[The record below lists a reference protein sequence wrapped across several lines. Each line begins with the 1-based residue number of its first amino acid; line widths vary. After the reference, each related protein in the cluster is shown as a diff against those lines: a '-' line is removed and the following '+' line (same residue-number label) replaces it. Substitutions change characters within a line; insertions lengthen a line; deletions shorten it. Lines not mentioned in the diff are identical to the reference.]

1 MPCNTA
7 IVLKFKLTDEVRNA
21 LVNIEKEISQ
31 INNEWEN
38 LTQNIDL
45 CDINLVLLDN
55 RKGERGT

>member
-38 LTQNIDL
+38 LT
-45 CDINLVLLDN
+45 
-55 RKGERGT
+55 